1 MVFLPRRRNA
11 GKAPKPAGR
20 FWWKWCPERNSSS
33 SSSSP
38 SSSSSLAFSSG
49 SLDLGRL
56 GCGGF
61 GGLGFGRLS
70 SALLLHLLLLLRLFR
85 LLLLLR
91 CSHSLLSLGIPDFGF
106 LVSLGHDVGK
116 SGAGDGPHELL
127 RPPRPLLGSFF
138 NHAFAVL
145 TAVQHRPVDL
155 SGISLQGMIPL
166 AFAAEED
173 LRLSVCSANALPV
186 AGVNL
191 QARKRANLNL
201 QHF

>member
-20 FWWKWCPERNSSS
+20 FWWKWCPERNG

-49 SLDLGRL
+49 CLDLGRL

-85 LLLLLR
+85 LP
-91 CSHSLLSLGIPDFGF
+91 HSLLSLGIPDFGF

-145 TAVQHRPVDL
+145 TAVQHRPV
-155 SGISLQGMIPL
+155 
-166 AFAAEED
+166 
-173 LRLSVCSANALPV
+173 
-186 AGVNL
+186 
-191 QARKRANLNL
+191 
-201 QHF
+201 